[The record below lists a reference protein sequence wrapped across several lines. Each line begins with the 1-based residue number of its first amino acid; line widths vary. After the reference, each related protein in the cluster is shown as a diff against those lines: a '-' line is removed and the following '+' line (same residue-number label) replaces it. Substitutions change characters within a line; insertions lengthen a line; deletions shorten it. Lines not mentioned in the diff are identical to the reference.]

1 MKKEL
6 AQMLL
11 RLFQD
16 AFFCVIVEGG
26 FLVLRGWQAGREVRV
41 QSAAK
46 VSLFVGSASHTLN
59 LPSKL
64 PLNLPFL
71 PQDQQFAVVIDDAF
85 TVHYGPDRISAPH
98 ELTSYAS
105 YYIGGLPAS
114 LRSR

>member
-26 FLVLRGWQAGREVRV
+26 FLVLRGWQAGREVRG

-85 TVHYGPDRISAPH
+85 TVHYGPDRISH

-114 LRSR
+114 LRRR